1 MQKMQIRTVDS
12 PIGPLTL
19 ADETDCGALTAI
31 RFGDE
36 GGADDSPVLV
46 RAQRQLEEYF
56 RGERT
61 RFDLPLQPKGTP
73 FQLAVWRAL
82 TEIPYGETAS
92 YGDIARAVS
101 RPKAFRAVGMANH
114 CNPIPIIVPCHRVIG
129 SDGRLTGYA
138 GGLEIKRAL
147 LELEQKWK
155 R

>member
-36 GGADDSPVLV
+36 GGADGSAVLV

-73 FQLAVWRAL
+73 FQLAVWQAL

-92 YGDIARAVS
+92 YGDVARAVG

-114 CNPIPIIVPCHRVIG
+114 CNPNPIIDPCHRVIG

>member
-36 GGADDSPVLV
+36 DGADGSAVLV

-73 FQLAVWRAL
+73 FQLAVWQAL

-92 YGDIARAVS
+92 YGDVARAVG

>member
-1 MQKMQIRTVDS
+1 MPRMQIRTIDS

-19 ADETDCGALTAI
+19 AVDADCGALTAI

-36 GGADDSPVLV
+36 GGRDDSPALVL
-46 RAQRQLEEYF
+46 AQRQLEEYF

-82 TEIPYGETAS
+82 TEIPYGTTAS
-92 YGDIARAVS
+92 YGDIARAIG

-129 SDGRLTGYA
+129 SDGGLTGYA

>member
-1 MQKMQIRTVDS
+1 M
-12 PIGPLTL
+12 
-19 ADETDCGALTAI
+19 
-31 RFGDE
+31 
-36 GGADDSPVLV
+36 LV

-92 YGDIARAVS
+92 YGDVARAVG

>member
-36 GGADDSPVLV
+36 GGADGSPVLV
-46 RAQRQLEEYF
+46 CAQRQLEEYF

-92 YGDIARAVS
+92 YGDVARAVG

>member
-1 MQKMQIRTVDS
+1 MQIRTIDS

-19 ADETDCGALTAI
+19 ADEADCGALTAI

-36 GGADDSPVLV
+36 GGRDDGPVLV
-46 RAQRQLEEYF
+46 LAQRQLEEYF

-73 FQLAVWRAL
+73 FQWAVWHAL
-82 TEIPYGETAS
+82 TEISYGATAS
-92 YGDIARAVS
+92 YGDIARAIG
-101 RPKAFRAVGMANH
+101 RPKAYRAVGMANH

-129 SDGRLTGYA
+129 SDGGLTGYA

>member
-36 GGADDSPVLV
+36 GGADGSEVLV

-73 FQLAVWRAL
+73 FQLAVWQAL

-92 YGDIARAVS
+92 YGDVARAVG